1 MDLIKMQIMK
11 YLQIVSKSFDNS
23 FDLLT
28 TWYYIRA
35 LLSEA
40 NFPEMNNFCFFHRY
54 YVSE

>member
-23 FDLLT
+23 FHLLT